1 MKRRRAGPIPLYVVA
16 GSAAATAVVSA
27 VVHIA
32 VSIIVLAA
40 ADPDQD
46 DHDNDPPPVVF
57 APKRIRRTHK
67 LFPPIKDF
75 TSYYGG
81 SSALVTR
88 RQKFFPA
95 VRPETAPA
103 PLRLPAYSCKS
114 LPLYIDRKAIL
125 SMRHPAS
132 AHTVFRQDLQR
143 FPHKPSKVFLCERS
157 RSLFSTRGSFR
168 LHRFRQL
175 PVHSGGA
182 RLSRIE
188 NGNTC
193 TAENAHFPKTQAF
206 VRTPLRSP
214 WENQRSGR

>member
-1 MKRRRAGPIPLYVVA
+1 MRRKPHARYSSKEKILVLLSSRTALIYITPIFPFWQEDFSIFIKIFFTPQNRQTAPFMKRRRAGPIPLYVVA

-114 LPLYIDRKAIL
+114 LPPLYR
-125 SMRHPAS
+125 
-132 AHTVFRQDLQR
+132 
-143 FPHKPSKVFLCERS
+143 
-157 RSLFSTRGSFR
+157 
-168 LHRFRQL
+168 
-175 PVHSGGA
+175 
-182 RLSRIE
+182 
-188 NGNTC
+188 
-193 TAENAHFPKTQAF
+193 
-206 VRTPLRSP
+206 
-214 WENQRSGR
+214 